1 MMTEDATRALLAE
14 LTDDRDTVDL
24 PDGRTVRLVIEHDP
38 DTTLIGEGA
47 DFDCYGKLEWRDMTD
62 RYGEGHWP
70 ARPDGFDGNA
80 EVLCAPSS
88 DPVWWQPAE
97 GSPAR
102 GTREFVEMRR
112 GMLELLEFGFRCVGI
127 EVLETC
133 DCCDVTSVRGSAW
146 IGGVDD
152 ATGDYLQHLL
162 VDLFADAMAGGN

>member
-1 MMTEDATRALLAE
+1 MMTTDEVSTLLTE
-14 LTDDRDTVDL
+14 LTDDRDTVEL
-24 PDGRTVRLVIEHDP
+24 PDGRTVRLRIEHDP
-38 DTTLIGEGA
+38 DTRLIGEGA
-47 DFDCYGKLEWRDMTD
+47 DFDCYGKLEWRDTRD
-62 RYGEGHWP
+62 RWGEGHWP

-112 GMLELLEFGFRCVGI
+112 GMLELLEFGFQQVGLEI
-127 EVLETC
+127 LETC

-152 ATGDYLQHLL
+152 ATGDHLQELIGE
-162 VDLFADAMAGGN
+162 LFADVMAEVN